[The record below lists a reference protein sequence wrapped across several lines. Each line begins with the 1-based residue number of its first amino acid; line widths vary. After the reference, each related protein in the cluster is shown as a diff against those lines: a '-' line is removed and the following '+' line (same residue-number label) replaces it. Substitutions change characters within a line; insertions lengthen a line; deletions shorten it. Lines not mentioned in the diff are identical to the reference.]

1 MRALA
6 ILHDDLTQAMAFMHR
21 ARWNALW
28 LAVLALLHGKQLW
41 LTGLGRSRPDKATT
55 KHSIK
60 AIDRLLANAI
70 LYVERKLVCASLAR
84 HILAKRTSAVVL
96 VDTTEVVSGI
106 FALTAAIACNGRS
119 LPIYSRMV
127 PSSKPDGRMLRRFLR
142 DLDSILPA
150 TCTPIFVTDAGFETP
165 WFDAVAE
172 IGWHYVGRLRNM
184 TQFLVEGRWVSL
196 PEIHR
201 RATRRAK
208 NLGQVSFPKS
218 KPSARRIVLS
228 KRPLSGHRQRL
239 TKSGAPGR
247 RGDDYCHRRGANEPW
262 VLATSLPCR
271 PEQVVK
277 VFALRMQIEETF
289 RDEKNHRWG
298 WSLRHCRTR
307 CYARLEILLLI
318 AAVAYLV
325 QMTVGLAGEQLHL
338 QYRHQANT
346 TRDRRVLSL
355 FVLGSIL
362 LRSDDGEGIGK
373 AALARA
379 TRNLLKKI
387 PSFALDSA

>member
-1 MRALA
+1 VRALT
-6 ILHDDLTQAMAFMHR
+6 ILHDDLTQAMRFMHR

-41 LTGLGRSRPDKATT
+41 LTGLGRSRPNKAAT

-60 AIDRLLANAI
+60 AIDRLLANVI

-84 HILAKRTSAVVL
+84 HILRQRTSAVVL
-96 VDTTEVVSGI
+96 VDTTEVVTGI
-106 FALTAAIACNGRS
+106 FALTAAIACNGRA

-142 DLDSILPA
+142 DVASILPA
-150 TCTPIFVTDAGFETP
+150 RCTPIFVTDAGFETP

-172 IGWHYVGRLRNM
+172 MGWHYVGRLRNM
-184 TQFLVEGRWVSL
+184 TQFLVEGHWVSL
-196 PEIHR
+196 AEIHR

-208 NLGQVSFPKS
+208 NLGRVLFPKS
-218 KPSARRIVLS
+218 KPIARRVVLS
-228 KRPLSGHRQRL
+228 KRPASKHRQRL
-239 TKSGAPGR
+239 TKKGTPGQR
-247 RGDDYCHRRGANEPW
+247 SDDFCHRRGANEPW

-271 PEQVVK
+271 PQEIVA

-289 RDEKNHRWG
+289 RDKKNHRWG
-298 WSLRHCRTR
+298 WSLRHCRSR

-318 AAVAYLV
+318 AAIAYVV

-346 TRDRRVLSL
+346 TRIRRVLSL

-362 LRSDDGEGIGK
+362 LRSDDGKAIGK

-379 TRNLLKKI
+379 TRDLLRKI
-387 PSFALDSA
+387 PSFAVDPA